1 MTKIICRQTE
11 CLYWEKNLCTSDQII
26 YDPEQGCLTF
36 EPLEGFLLEEEEW
49 EDEEELSEDEEEWED
64 EEDPFEETDQD
75 DWDL

>member
-49 EDEEELSEDEEEWED
+49 EDEEELEDEEEWED

-75 DWDL
+75 DWEL